1 MKWLRWLILT
11 SLMLWMGAV
20 SATPQDILQVQQ
32 TLSKTSMGVQSC
44 QNTSDIATVTITIQG
59 RQTVTPIDLVVVIDR
74 SGSEDLSKVQ
84 DAAHRLL
91 AQLNQDDLDRVALV
105 SFSDTARLEQGLS
118 SDAKSTQSAIGN
130 LSGGQLSALGDG
142 LALALDELMQNGRV
156 DANKGIVVLSDG
168 GATTGLDP
176 LAQTERAA
184 QVKLP
189 IYFVG
194 ITGKVNR
201 GSLSELARRA
211 NGAFFAGAGT
221 QSLVGVLKRLGRAL
235 LADFITIKET
245 LPDAFTFVGVPEG
258 GPVADIVHNSRSGT
272 TELTWTVDTLL
283 SGQIWQ
289 AQFEFSASQT
299 GKFSLNRDSELS
311 YFDGQGVRVTQP
323 LPNPDI
329 EIAGT
334 PVPLPQ
340 FNLNPEQP
348 KANQFVQFFDRST
361 TQGSAISAWLW
372 DFGDGETS
380 SEQNPVHVYKN
391 IGSYTVS
398 LTVTDNNCSV
408 TYQRALRISEVVPG
422 TLLPPMPLPVAEA
435 EATEASSEEPGSA
448 ENGDDD
454 LPPQAKGILLRVEAG
469 MLHAGEDVFI
479 SLDADGTIQSCK
491 WDFGDGSTHDGPCE
505 VTHQYAEA
513 GEYIISLTVTF
524 ENDEEKQTITRTI
537 TVFPTP
543 INQRPTADFTFR
555 PAILRPRQ
563 PVAFDSTASKDE
575 DGTITAWAWEFGDGD
590 SSDVPNPIHE
600 YQRPGTYEVTLTVTD
615 NAGDQSEAVKK
626 EVTIGIPIQEFIQA
640 FIQALSAG
648 EPNLEVPKWM
658 EFYIDG
664 GWVTDDEI
672 EDAARR
678 FANGSFVQG
687 TQYRLTESDLRALTE
702 LHDLRIITAKYL
714 NLEDAVA
721 DGYEKTGDFTPN
733 LGQNYVNVEI
743 LNDGK
748 PPQFDQM
755 PILTYMH
762 AGDGTMVLAGV
773 HFVAFDEEKASLFGF
788 DTKSWPSFAPPPP
801 RGASPGGGDT
811 TVGGDDDDTTDESNE
826 TPPVPIAG
834 GGPRQFHV
842 LTVWIWRENP
852 DGMFTPLNP
861 EIQ

>member
-1 MKWLRWLILT
+1 MKWLRWSILA

-20 SATPQDILQVQQ
+20 SATPQDALQVEQ

-44 QNTSDIATVTITIQG
+44 QNASDTTTVTITIQG
-59 RQTVTPIDLVVVIDR
+59 RQAVTPIDLVLVMDR

-84 DAAHRLL
+84 DAARRLL

-105 SFSDTARLEQGLS
+105 SFSDTARLEQSLS
-118 SDAKSTQSAIGN
+118 SDTASLQSAIES
-130 LSGGQLSALGDG
+130 LSGGQLTALGDG
-142 LALALDELMQNGRV
+142 LALALDELIRNGRV

-189 IYFVG
+189 VYFVG

-221 QSLVGVLKRLGRAL
+221 QSLVGVLKRLGRML
-235 LADFITIKET
+235 LADFITVKET
-245 LPDAFTFVGVPEG
+245 LPDAFTFAGVPGG
-258 GPVADIVHNSRSGT
+258 GPAANVVLNSRSGT

-311 YFDGQGVRVTQP
+311 YFDEQGTRVTQP

-329 EIAGT
+329 EVAGT

-361 TQGSAISAWLW
+361 TQGSTISAWLW

-380 SEQNPVHVYKN
+380 SEQNPLHVYEN
-391 IGSYTVS
+391 IGTYTVS

-408 TYQRALRISEVVPG
+408 SYQRTLRISEVVPG
-422 TLLPPMPLPVAEA
+422 TLLPPMAAEP
-435 EATEASSEEPGSA
+435 TTPSEETGGA
-448 ENGDDD
+448 ENVDGG
-454 LPPQAKGILLRVEAG
+454 LPPQAKGILLDVDV
-469 MLHAGEDVFI
+469 LLAGEEVSI
-479 SLDADGTIQSCK
+479 SSDADGSTQSCD
-491 WDFGDGSTHDGPCE
+491 WDFGDGSTDDGPCE

-513 GEYIISLTVTF
+513 GTYTISLTVTF
-524 ENDEEKQTITRTI
+524 ENDGGTQTITRTI
-537 TVFPTP
+537 TVFPINLRP
-543 INQRPTADFTFR
+543 IADFIFR
-555 PAILRPRQ
+555 PDILRPRQ

-575 DGTITAWAWEFGDGD
+575 DGTITAWAWDFGDGN
-590 SSDVPNPIHE
+590 SSSAPNPIHE
-600 YQRPGTYEVTLTVTD
+600 YQRPGTYEVTLMVTD
-615 NAGDQSEAVKK
+615 NAGNQSEAVKK
-626 EVTIGIPIQEFIQA
+626 EVAIGIPIQA
-640 FIQALSAG
+640 FSDLSG
-648 EPNLEVPKWM
+648 LRSSLEVPEWM

-664 GWVTDDEI
+664 GVVTDEEL

-678 FANGSFVQG
+678 FANGSFVQS

-714 NLEDAVA
+714 NPEDAVA
-721 DGYEKTGDFTPN
+721 DGYEKTRDFAPN
-733 LGQNYVNVEI
+733 SGQNYVNVEI
-743 LNDGK
+743 LNGEK
-748 PPQFDQM
+748 PPQFDQI
-755 PILTYMH
+755 PILIY
-762 AGDGTMVLAGV
+762 APDEDGTMTLAGV
-773 HFVAFDEEKASLFGF
+773 RFVAFDESEASLFGLE
-788 DTKSWPSFAPPPP
+788 SWPKFAPPPP
-801 RGASPGGGDT
+801 RGAPPGEGDT
-811 TVGGDDDDTTDESNE
+811 TVGGDDDDTIDEPNE
-826 TPPVPIAG
+826 TPPVTIAG
-834 GGPRQFHV
+834 GGPRQLYV

-861 EIQ
+861 AIQ